1 MFTDRISRIKPSA
14 TLEMTSKAAELKRA
28 NKPVYNMSVGEP
40 DFSTPENIQKAA
52 IWAINNGHTKY
63 TPGGGTLELKEAVCK
78 KLLRDNNLSFNSKQ
92 VVVSCGGKHSLYNAC
107 QALFQKNDEVII
119 FKPYWVSFPDFVTV
133 TGATPVFVNTD
144 SSKQNEPDFDE
155 LINKINT
162 KTKGIIINS
171 PSNPTGGVWSDG
183 AILQLLDIVKN
194 RPDIWI
200 FSDECYE
207 QLTYDIPF
215 KSIATF
221 APHLNNIITFQS
233 CSKTYAM
240 TGWRIGYLAGNEKLV
255 KAISKLQGQ
264 STSCPNSIA
273 QYAAIEALSGD
284 QNCVKEM
291 KQIFHERRNLI
302 LDELKKIPN
311 LLCEVP
317 NGAFYVFPN
326 FKNYLNKRTK
336 SGQLIKTSSD
346 LSLYILEQ
354 TGVVTVAG
362 DSFGAPNYIRLS
374 YATSNETIS
383 KAVLLIKD
391 VLKKIDF

>member
-14 TLEMTSKAAELKRA
+14 TLAMTSKAAELKRA

-133 TGATPVFVNTD
+133 TGATPIFVNTD

-171 PSNPTGGVWSDG
+171 PSNPTGGVWSDD

-273 QYAAIEALSGD
+273 QYAAIEALSGN

-302 LDELKKIPN
+302 LDELKKIPS

-336 SGQLIKTSSD
+336 SGKLIKTSSD

-362 DSFGAPNYIRLS
+362 DSFGDPHYIRLS